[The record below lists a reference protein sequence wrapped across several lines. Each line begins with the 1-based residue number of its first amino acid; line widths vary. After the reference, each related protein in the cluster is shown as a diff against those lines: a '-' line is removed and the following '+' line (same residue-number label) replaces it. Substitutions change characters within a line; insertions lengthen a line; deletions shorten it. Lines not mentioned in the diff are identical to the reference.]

1 MSHHLLLILHIFAAT
16 IWVGGHTYLIF
27 RVFPKVLRHKDTEGL
42 LAFEK
47 SYEPLGMS
55 ALVILVITGAWMAT
69 QYGISLNDIFSFSGP
84 IERVVSL
91 KLLLLL
97 CTIGVAIS
105 AQTRVIPTL
114 RSSPAQ
120 LPSMAVHATAVTGL
134 AIAMMALGTFIRY
147 GGL

>member
-84 IERVVSL
+84 IERLVSL
-91 KLLLLL
+91 LVRKHGLYPHLE
-97 CTIGVAIS
+97 AP
-105 AQTRVIPTL
+105 Q
-114 RSSPAQ
+114 RSSPAWRCMLQ
-120 LPSMAVHATAVTGL
+120 LLL
-134 AIAMMALGTFIRY
+134 A
-147 GGL
+147 